1 MERYAGNGEMRI
13 LYIDDD
19 EALGVLLRKNLTRQG
34 FNVVTALDRQAGMA
48 VLEAGNVDAIA
59 LDHYLLGETGL
70 DILPAIVAIRDH
82 PPVVYVTGAGEASI
96 AVEALKRGAEDY
108 VTKSVSAEFF
118 DVLGTALRQA
128 LERARF
134 RRETAA
140 AQEAVH
146 QERDRAELL
155 LREVNHRVANS
166 LSLAASLVRM
176 QASLVTD
183 PEAVAALQ
191 ETQVRIHAIGNVHRH
206 LYAKNQVGVV
216 DIDDYLKS
224 LLGELQSS
232 MRDDARPHTVA
243 LSVEATQL
251 PTDKVV
257 PLGLVVSELVTN
269 AFKYAYPSGRAG
281 EIRVRLSRRDAE
293 TIELLVE
300 DDGVGMN
307 PQLPAKGT
315 GLGTRI
321 LNSMAATMGGTLVYD
336 RDMAGTR
343 VRVTFPISG
352 QIRA

>member
-1 MERYAGNGEMRI
+1 MERYAGGDRGEMRV

-34 FNVVTALDRQAGMA
+34 FQVITALDRQSGMDILA
-48 VLEAGNVDAIA
+48 NGGVDAIA

-70 DILPAIVAIRDH
+70 DILPAIIAMPDH

-134 RRETAA
+134 RRETVA
-140 AQEAVH
+140 AQEAVRH
-146 QERDRAELL
+146 ERDRAELL
-155 LREVNHRVANS
+155 LHEVNHRVANS

-176 QASLVTD
+176 QASLITD
-183 PEAVAALQ
+183 PEALAALQ
-191 ETQVRIHAIGNVHRH
+191 ETHGRIQAIGKVHRH
-206 LYAKNQVGVV
+206 LYAKNQVGIV

-224 LLGELQSS
+224 LLDDLHSS
-232 MRDDARPHTVA
+232 MRDDARPHTIA
-243 LSVEATQL
+243 LSIDAVQL

-269 AFKYAYPSGRAG
+269 AFKYAYPEGRAG
-281 EIRVRLSRRDAE
+281 EIRVQVSRRDD
-293 TIELLVE
+293 TMVELLVE
-300 DDGVGMN
+300 DDGAGYD
-307 PQLPAKGT
+307 PLQPAKGT
-315 GLGTRI
+315 GLGTKI
-321 LNSMAATMGGTLVYD
+321 LNAMATNMGGALVYEKV
-336 RDMAGTR
+336 AVGTR
-343 VRVTFPISG
+343 ARMTFPI
-352 QIRA
+352 

>member
-1 MERYAGNGEMRI
+1 MDRFTGGDRGEMRI

-34 FNVVTALDRQAGMA
+34 FQVITALDRQAGMA
-48 VLEAGNVDAIA
+48 VLEDGGVDAVA

-70 DILPAIVAIRDH
+70 DILPAIVAMPDH

-128 LERARF
+128 LERARY
-134 RRETAA
+134 RKETSA
-140 AQEAVH
+140 AQEAVLK
-146 QERDRAELL
+146 ERDKAELL

-183 PEAVAALQ
+183 PEAQAALQ

-206 LYAKNQVGVV
+206 LYAKNQVGIV

-224 LLGELQSS
+224 LLEELQSS
-232 MRDDARPHTVA
+232 MRDDARPHTIVV
-243 LSVEATQL
+243 SVDAVQL

-257 PLGLVVSELVTN
+257 PLGLIVSELVTN
-269 AFKYAYPSGRAG
+269 AFKYAYPTGSAG
-281 EIRVRLSRRDAE
+281 EIRVRVSRLEDE
-293 TIELLVE
+293 TVELVVE
-300 DDGVGMN
+300 DDGVGHD
-307 PQLPAKGT
+307 PLQPAKGT

-321 LNSMAATMGGTLVYD
+321 LNAMASTMGGNLAYD
-336 RDMAGTR
+336 NVAVGTR
-343 VRVTFPISG
+343 ARMTFPY
-352 QIRA
+352 R